1 MVDKLEKIY
10 GYIFILPFI
19 FLFILL
25 IIYPLFLEVYYS
37 FNDKKVGL
45 EPIFVGFKNFIY
57 LLSYNDYARS
67 VFNTAL
73 FVGLGVNIKLIIALL
88 LANFFNSN
96 FKYNRVVRGLFVM
109 PWPLPIISSLLI
121 FYWMF
126 DYDWGIVNHILSS
139 LNLPRIG
146 LGCYNEAM
154 FIIILF
160 HIWKNL
166 PFWTITLLAGLQR
179 IPIEIYESARVDGA
193 SSLRVFHYITLPM
206 IKNLYLVCT
215 ILSTIWT
222 LGDFNTVWVL
232 TKGGPADS
240 THLISTLAFRYGF
253 EIGDL
258 GISSAMIIFILPGI
272 IVLISLLLKS
282 LRI

>member
-1 MVDKLEKIY
+1 MEWQSYL
-10 GYIFILPFI
+10 FITPFI
-19 FLFILL
+19 FLFLLL
-25 IIYPLFLEVYYS
+25 IVYPLSLEVYYS
-37 FNDKKVGL
+37 FNDKKAGL
-45 EPIFVGFKNFIY
+45 EPVFVGFKNFIY
-57 LLSYNDYARS
+57 LFSSKDYLRS
-67 VFNTAL
+67 AFNTML
-73 FVGLGVNIKLIIALL
+73 YIGLGVNIKLIIALF

-96 FKYNRVVRGLFVM
+96 FRFNRIVRGLFLL
-109 PWPLPIISSLLI
+109 PWPLPIISSLII

-126 DYDWGIVNHILSS
+126 DYDWGVANYILSS
-139 LNLPRIG
+139 LGLPKIG
-146 LGCYNEAM
+146 LGRYNEAM

-179 IPIEIYESARVDGA
+179 IPIEIYESARIDGA
-193 SSLRVFHYITLPM
+193 DSLNIFKHITLPL

-215 ILSTIWT
+215 ILSLIWT

-253 EIGDL
+253 ELGDL
-258 GISSAMIIFILPGI
+258 GLSSAMIVFALPIIIILI
-272 IVLISLLLKS
+272 LLLLKF
-282 LRI
+282 LKI

>member
-1 MVDKLEKIY
+1 MDKLEKIY

-37 FNDKKVGL
+37 FNDKKAGL

-67 VFNTAL
+67 IFNTAL

-96 FKYNRVVRGLFVM
+96 FKYNRVVRGLFIM
-109 PWPLPIISSLLI
+109 PWPLPIISSLLV

-126 DYDWGIVNHILSS
+126 DYDWGIVNYILSS

-146 LGCYNEAM
+146 LGRYNEAM

-193 SSLRVFHYITLPM
+193 SSLRVLRYITFPM

-258 GISSAMIIFILPGI
+258 GISSAMIVFILPGV

>member
-1 MVDKLEKIY
+1 MEKLY
-10 GYIFILPFI
+10 AFLFTFPFI

-25 IIYPLFLEVYYS
+25 IIYPLSIEIYYS
-37 FNDKKVGL
+37 FTEKKAGL
-45 EPIFVGFKNFIY
+45 EPIFIGLKNFVY
-57 LLSYNDYARS
+57 LFFNKDYIRAF
-67 VFNTAL
+67 FNTML
-73 FVGLGVNIKLIIALL
+73 YIGLGVNIKLIIALL

-96 FKYNRVVRGLFVM
+96 FKFNRVIRGLFIL
-109 PWPLPIISSLLI
+109 PWPLPIISSLII

-126 DYDWGIVNHILSS
+126 DYDWGVVNYILSS
-139 LNLPRIG
+139 LGLPKIG
-146 LGCYNEAM
+146 LGRYNEAM
-154 FIIILF
+154 FIILLY

-179 IPIEIYESARVDGA
+179 IPIEIYEAARIDG
-193 SSLRVFHYITLPM
+193 SDSLKMFRYITLPL

-253 EIGDL
+253 ELGDL
-258 GISSAMIIFILPGI
+258 GISSAMIVLALPMIITLILI
-272 IVLISLLLKS
+272 LLKF
-282 LRI
+282 LKI

>member
-1 MVDKLEKIY
+1 MDKLEKIY

-73 FVGLGVNIKLIIALL
+73 FIGLGVNIKLIIALL

-96 FKYNRVVRGLFVM
+96 FKYNRVVRGLFIM
-109 PWPLPIISSLLI
+109 PWPLPIISSLLV

-126 DYDWGIVNHILSS
+126 DYDWGIVNYILSS

-146 LGCYNEAM
+146 LGRYNEAM

-193 SSLRVFHYITLPM
+193 SSLRVFRYITLPM

-258 GISSAMIIFILPGI
+258 GISSAMIVFILPGI